1 MKKQK
6 KLSKIIL
13 VVLGIIAIIGI
24 IIYLFPYIKQVT
36 TKEGQIA
43 FKNIIDKLGFWGPIV
58 LIAILLVKAF
68 LILIPGEPLEILA
81 GMCYG
86 TFGGLLVILI
96 SAIITTTTIMLL
108 VRKFGR
114 KFIYK
119 FFKKERIRKLEKS
132 KMFRKKKRL
141 EWIMVLLF
149 IIPGT
154 PKDIIVYLAA
164 LLPIN
169 PYRFIVISIIARIP
183 SIISS
188 TIAGANLALGNWH
201 ISILVYAATFALVG
215 LAMLIINKFDKT
227 KSTEDLL
234 KSIK

>member
-1 MKKQK
+1 
-6 KLSKIIL
+6 
-13 VVLGIIAIIGI
+13 
-24 IIYLFPYIKQVT
+24 
-36 TKEGQIA
+36 
-43 FKNIIDKLGFWGPIV
+43 
-58 LIAILLVKAF
+58 
-68 LILIPGEPLEILA
+68 
-81 GMCYG
+81 
-86 TFGGLLVILI
+86 
-96 SAIITTTTIMLL
+96 
-108 VRKFGR
+108 
-114 KFIYK
+114 
-119 FFKKERIRKLEKS
+119 
-132 KMFRKKKRL
+132 MFRKKKRL

-201 ISILVYAATFALVG
+201 ISLLVYVATFALVG

-227 KSTEDLL
+227 KSAEDVL

>member
-6 KLSKIIL
+6 QSLKIIL
-13 VVLGIIAIIGI
+13 AILGIVVLIGI
-24 IIYLFPYIKQVT
+24 IIYLFPYIKQLT

-43 FKNIIDKLGFWGPIV
+43 FKNIIDKLGIWGPIV
-58 LIAILLVKAF
+58 LIGIQLIKIF
-68 LILIPGEPLEILA
+68 LIIIPAEPLEILA

-96 SAIITTTTIMLL
+96 SAIITTTTIMFL

-119 FFKKERIRKLEKS
+119 FFEKERIRKLEKS

-169 PYRFIVISIIARIP
+169 PYRFIVISVIARIP

-188 TIAGANLALGNWH
+188 TIAGANLAVGNWH
-201 ISILVYAATFALVG
+201 ISILVYIITFALVG

-227 KSTEDLL
+227 KSTEDVLE
-234 KSIK
+234 SIK

>member
-1 MKKQK
+1 MKKNK
-6 KLSKIIL
+6 SLKIIIII
-13 VVLGIIAIIGI
+13 VAIAILIGA
-24 IIYLFPYIKQVT
+24 IIYLFPFIKKIIT
-36 TKEGQIA
+36 PEGQKV
-43 FKNIIDKLGFWGPIV
+43 FKQIIDKLGIWGPIV
-58 LIAILLVKAF
+58 LLTIQILKIFLV
-68 LILIPGEPLEILA
+68 IIPAEPLEILA

-86 TFGGLLVILI
+86 TFGGFIFVLASAVITSTI
-96 SAIITTTTIMLL
+96 IMLL

-119 FFKKERIRKLEKS
+119 LFEKEKIDKIEKS
-132 KMFRKKKRL
+132 KMFKNPKRL

-169 PYRFIVISIIARIP
+169 PYRFVAISAIARIP

-188 TIAGANLALGNWH
+188 TLAGANLAIGNWH
-201 ISILVYAATFALVG
+201 ISILIYVATFALIGV
-215 LAMLIINKFDKT
+215 AMLIINKFDKS
-227 KSTEDLL
+227 KATEDVL

>member
-1 MKKQK
+1 MRKN
-6 KLSKIIL
+6 KLFKMIL
-13 VVLGIIAIIGI
+13 VILGIVILIGA
-24 IIYLFPYIKQVT
+24 IIYLFPFIKKILT
-36 TKEGQIA
+36 PEGQKA
-43 FKNIIDKLGFWGPIV
+43 FKQIIDKLGIWGPVALLGIQ
-58 LIAILLVKAF
+58 ILKIFLV
-68 LILIPGEPLEILA
+68 IIPAEPLEILA

-86 TFGGLLVILI
+86 TFGGFIFVLASAVITSTI
-96 SAIITTTTIMLL
+96 IMLL

-119 FFKKERIRKLEKS
+119 LFEKEKIDKIEKS
-132 KMFRKKKRL
+132 KMFKNPKRL

-169 PYRFIVISIIARIP
+169 PYRFIAISAIARIP

-188 TIAGANLALGNWH
+188 TLAGANLAIGNWH
-201 ISILVYAATFALVG
+201 ISILIYVATFALIG
-215 LAMLIINKFDKT
+215 IAMLIINKFDKS
-227 KSTEDLL
+227 KSTEDVL

>member
-1 MKKQK
+1 MRKN
-6 KLSKIIL
+6 KLFKSIL
-13 VVLGIIAIIGI
+13 LILGITILIGA
-24 IIYLFPYIKQVT
+24 IIYLFPFIKKIST
-36 TKEGQIA
+36 PEGQRA
-43 FKNIIDKLGFWGPIV
+43 FKQIIDELGIWGP
-58 LIAILLVKAF
+58 LALLGIQLLKIFFV
-68 LILIPGEPLEILA
+68 IIPAEPLEILA

-86 TFGGLLVILI
+86 TFGGFLFVLT
-96 SAIITTTTIMLL
+96 SAVITTTIIMLL

-119 FFKKERIRKLEKS
+119 FFEKEKIDKIEKS
-132 KMFRKKKRL
+132 KMFKNPKRL

-169 PYRFIVISIIARIP
+169 PYRFIAISAIARIP

-188 TIAGANLALGNWH
+188 TLAGANLAIGNWH
-201 ISILVYAATFALVG
+201 ISILIYVATFALVG
-215 LAMLIINKFDKT
+215 LAMLIINKLDKS
-227 KSTEDLL
+227 KATEDVLE
-234 KSIK
+234 SIK

>member
-24 IIYLFPYIKQVT
+24 IIYLFPYIKQLT

-43 FKNIIDKLGFWGPIV
+43 FKNIIDELGFWGPIV

-169 PYRFIVISIIARIP
+169 PYRFIAISVIARIP

-201 ISILVYAATFALVG
+201 ISILVYVATFALVG
-215 LAMLIINKFDKT
+215 VAMLIINKFDKT
-227 KSTEDLL
+227 KSAEDVL